1 MSTEEFECFARR
13 LKELRAVEG
22 LTQKEL
28 SKRLNISRSCLANYE
43 LCTRR
48 PDDDI
53 IRSVAE
59 YFSVTVGYLLG
70 KKEVF
75 YSIGDAS
82 DKELDYSDIISVDGM
97 LDVSKLSA
105 VGKIALIEF
114 YNYLA
119 YRFKGNKVGIAKVK
133 YIADSRSETTI

>member
-13 LKELRAVEG
+13 LRELRAVEG

-70 KKEVF
+70 KKEAF
-75 YSIGDAS
+75 YSIGDDT

-114 YNYLA
+114 YNYLVN
-119 YRFKGNKVGIAKVK
+119 RFKTSKVGIAKVK
-133 YIADSRSETTI
+133 YTVDSHTETAV